1 MTTRTIFSSLAVLV
15 LLSATSACDN
25 DLETSS
31 ATSTTAAE
39 RTTTTDEISTSTT
52 ESDSTDSGSTDS
64 GSTDSGGT
72 DNSETDGTLPGGI
85 TIPDEITIPED
96 VKNEIEDVL
105 GAAGDCA
112 NIVVDYTAMAS
123 AALAGLDNIDFE
135 KIRSDMK
142 AAAPSDVDDA
152 IDTVVDGFNE
162 MREKGII
169 DGTDVMSDPEF
180 EAASDTVNEWMKNS
194 CGG

>member
-1 MTTRTIFSSLAVLV
+1 MTTRTIFCSVAVLV
-15 LLSATSACDN
+15 LLGAGTACDSN
-25 DLETSS
+25 LETSS
-31 ATSTTAAE
+31 PSTTASSDE
-39 RTTTTDEISTSTT
+39 RTTTTDEITT
-52 ESDSTDSGSTDS
+52 TAQDSSGSDGSDSSGSD
-64 GSTDSGGT
+64 GSDM
-72 DNSETDGTLPGGI
+72 TLPGGI
-85 TIPDEITIPED
+85 TIPDNISIPDDMTIPED
-96 VKNEIEDVL
+96 VKKDVEEAL

-142 AAAPSDVDDA
+142 EAAPSDVDGA

-169 DGTDVMSDPEF
+169 DGSDVMSDPEF
-180 EAASDTVNEWMKNS
+180 DAASDTVNEWMKNS

>member
-52 ESDSTDSGSTDS
+52 ESDSTDS
-64 GSTDSGGT
+64 
-72 DNSETDGTLPGGI
+72 SETDGTLPGGI